1 MRLSRK
7 QLTQRKF
14 KCPECGYILFAFKRA
29 SQKTP
34 KGHLKKLWCPRCK
47 DEHNF
52 IQLSEWE

>member
-1 MRLSRK
+1 MAKK
-7 QLTQRKF
+7 QMTQRKF
-14 KCPECGYILFAFKRA
+14 KCPECGYVLFAFKRA